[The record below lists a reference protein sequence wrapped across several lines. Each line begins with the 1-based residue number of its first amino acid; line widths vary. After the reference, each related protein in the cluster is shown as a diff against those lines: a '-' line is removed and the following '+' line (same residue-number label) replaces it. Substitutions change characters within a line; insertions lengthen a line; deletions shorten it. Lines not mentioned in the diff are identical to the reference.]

1 MFVIDAY
8 VAIKISNLPHNEQI
22 REARKRKNMMQ
33 KELAEKIG
41 VCSSYICKL
50 EKGIEAPSI
59 ELAKKLANSLKP
71 YINKRIFLKKIL
83 SNKGIK
89 EEDLFPFNKFLATFK
104 KYFLL

>member
-1 MFVIDAY
+1 MFVVDTY

-71 YINKRIFLKKIL
+71 YINKRIFIKKIL